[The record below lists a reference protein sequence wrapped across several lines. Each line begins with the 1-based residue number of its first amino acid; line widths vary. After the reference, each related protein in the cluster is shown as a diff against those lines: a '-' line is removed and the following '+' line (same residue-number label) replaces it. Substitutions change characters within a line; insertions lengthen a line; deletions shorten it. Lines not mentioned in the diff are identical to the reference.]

1 MMRTCCPDCG
11 SPRFKKN
18 GHPHTKK
25 QNHQC
30 LNCGRQC
37 VLEPEQ
43 KLISEEERE
52 WIRGLLKE
60 RLSLRGICRAM
71 KVRMDWLLTF
81 ISQEYEHVPEDM
93 NVRIPD
99 EHEESP
105 EVDLL
110 PVEGDELWSVVGK
123 KANKPW
129 IWLAQDRQSR
139 QIIGMHVGDHGATGA
154 RGLWDSLPQYDKD
167 HGLFYTDQGDAYGS
181 VIPPTQH
188 RACPKGIGKTNHS
201 ERFKNTLRQRV
212 SRLVRK
218 ALSFSKTLKN
228 HIGAITYFI
237 CDYNI
242 EVLYA

>member
-1 MMRTCCPDCG
+1 MRTCCPDCG

-25 QNHQC
+25 QNQQG

-43 KLISEEERE
+43 KLIREEERE
-52 WIRGLLKE
+52 WSRGLLKE

-71 KVRMDWLLTF
+71 KVSMDGLLTF
-81 ISQEYEHVPEDM
+81 IAQESEHVPEDM

-99 EHEESP
+99 EPEASL

-110 PVEGDELWSVVGK
+110 PVEGDELWRCVGK
-123 KANKPW
+123 KANTQG

-139 QIIGMHVGDHGATGA
+139 QIIGMHGGAHGATGA
-154 RGLWDSLPQYDKD
+154 RGLWAALPQDDKD
-167 HGLFYTDQGDAYGS
+167 HGLFYPDQWDADGS
-181 VIPPTQH
+181 VMPPTQH
-188 RACPKGIGKTNHS
+188 RSCPKGTGKTNHI
-201 ERFKNTLRQRV
+201 ERFNNTLRQRV

-228 HIGAITYFI
+228 HLGAIKYFI
-237 CDYNI
+237 CD
-242 EVLYA
+242 